1 MPVCMCASVH
11 VCAHA
16 TVLPTHG
23 GWSLAFI
30 LQLTIS
36 EDVTPRPLHLAPH
49 TDQSVAFVLYQSDP
63 HTGDTNSA
71 QIFGSKRRTLGHS
84 VHNLTAA

>member
-1 MPVCMCASVH
+1 MPLCMCASVH

-36 EDVTPRPLHLAPH
+36 KDVTPRPLHLVPH